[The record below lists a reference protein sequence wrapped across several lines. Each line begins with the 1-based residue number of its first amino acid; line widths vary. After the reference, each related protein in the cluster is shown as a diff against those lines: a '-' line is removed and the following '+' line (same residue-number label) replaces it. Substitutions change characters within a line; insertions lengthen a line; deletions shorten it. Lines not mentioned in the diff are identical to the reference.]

1 MLQIETRY
9 GTLSVP
15 DTETD
20 LIGRFLARY
29 GEWALDEAHFV
40 ASTLPGEHAR
50 ILDGGAFVGTFGLGV
65 ALYRSVGFLCFVEAN
80 DALTAMLQDNVSRNC
95 QVPSSVVDGLL
106 GWQGVTLREGQGDAS
121 NMGAMSFAAVDDSS
135 LEEQRMADT
144 PHRIVTLA
152 ELRAQHGDFDLLKLD
167 VEGMESGILR
177 EDAEHLARGD
187 TSIWI
192 ECRDDPSSLASAD
205 LLLSWGLDLYY
216 FAFPSHNPDNFRNDS
231 APIYPMAYE
240 AGLLAAPK
248 SPPTLDEE
256 LLRHHCILQPIHSL
270 EDMKSALWRTP
281 RWGEIDWV
289 GASAAEV
296 AALAGRKLRGETY
309 ETYLGPRWNPH
320 PVVDDDIWS
329 RLAATET
336 ALREAEALAF
346 ERLAVIETERE
357 RADGAELR
365 MAEACAQA
373 LDRLSELGIERERAT
388 RMEDRA
394 ITAEQ
399 CAITAEQCAIT
410 AEQRAIAIETSTT
423 WRLGAPIRRLVDSK
437 PRLHSLIR
445 RGHRLAANIIK
456 HRRCR

>member
-1 MLQIETRY
+1 MLQIKTRY

-40 ASTLPGEHAR
+40 ASTLSGEHAR
-50 ILDGGAFVGTFGLGV
+50 ILDAGAFVGTFGLGV
-65 ALYRSVGFLCFVEAN
+65 ALYRPVGFLCFVEAN
-80 DALTAMLQDNVSRNC
+80 SALTPILQENVLRNC
-95 QVPSSVVDGLL
+95 QVPSCVVEGLL
-106 GWQGVTLREGQGDAS
+106 GWRGVTLRDGQGDSS
-121 NMGAMSFAAVDDSS
+121 NLGAMSFAADQNRSRGYQLV
-135 LEEQRMADT
+135 ADK
-144 PHRIVTLA
+144 PHRAVTLT

-167 VEGMESGILR
+167 VEGMESGVLR
-177 EDAEHLARGD
+177 EDAEHLAQGD
-187 TSIWI
+187 TSIWV

-216 FAFPSHNPDNFRNDS
+216 FAFPAHNPDNFRNDS

-240 AGLLAAPK
+240 AGLLAAPQ
-248 SPPTLDEE
+248 SPPVLDEE
-256 LLRHHCILQPIHSL
+256 LVRHHCILQPIHSF

-281 RWGEIDWV
+281 RWGESDWV

-296 AALAGRKLRGETY
+296 AALAGRKLRGEAY

-320 PVVDDDIWS
+320 PVVDEDIWS

-336 ALREAEALAF
+336 ALREAEALAY

-365 MAEACAQA
+365 MAEACVQA
-373 LDRLSELGIERERAT
+373 LDRLSELGIERERAS
-388 RMEDRA
+388 RLEVR
-394 ITAEQ
+394 
-399 CAITAEQCAIT
+399 AIT

-437 PRLHSLIR
+437 PRLQSLIR
-445 RGHRLAANIIK
+445 QGHRLAANIIK
-456 HRRCR
+456 LRR